1 MQNFD
6 KILTIKP
13 VRYAAAAHRTPYRA
27 ERRTACF
34 AAKPENPVQ
43 LCNLCTSSFV
53 FVAKDLCLCYTG
65 TGTPT
70 PVRRK
75 LP

>member
-34 AAKPENPVQ
+34 VAKPEKHKTIQKIIVW
-43 LCNLCTSSFV
+43 L
-53 FVAKDLCLCYTG
+53 K
-65 TGTPT
+65 
-70 PVRRK
+70 K
-75 LP
+75 

>member
-27 ERRTACF
+27 EQRTACF
-34 AAKPENPVQ
+34 AAKPVQ

-53 FVAKDLCLCYTG
+53 FVAKDLYLCYTG

-70 PVRRK
+70 PVRRN